1 MAWLVVGDENGT
13 PVELYFED
21 HGTGDPIV
29 LIHGWPLSSR
39 MWEAQLRPL
48 VDAGHRVISYDRRGF
63 GRSSQPWDGYDY
75 DTLAADLRALLEH
88 LDLID
93 ATLLGFSMGG
103 GEVAR
108 YIATYGPD
116 RVTRAVFAA
125 AAVPYLLKTH
135 DNPEGVL
142 DDARIA
148 EMQDALQAG
157 RLAFLQGFFRVWFG
171 GDDATVVSAAQRDYA
186 LQIAAFASPKA
197 MRDCLAAI
205 ARTDFRADLRKLT
218 VPTLILHGDA
228 DVNIPLEVS
237 SMRAHAAIAG
247 SELVVI
253 EGAHHG
259 LTLTHAER
267 FNRVLLDFL
276 KR

>member
-1 MAWLVVGDENGT
+1 MARLVVGEENGT
-13 PVELYFED
+13 PVEVYFEA
-21 HGTGDPIV
+21 HGSGDPVV

-39 MWEAQLRPL
+39 MWEAQIGPL

-63 GRSSQPWDGYDY
+63 GWSSQPWSGYDY
-75 DTLAADLRALLEH
+75 DTLTADLRALLEH
-88 LDLID
+88 LDVTD
-93 ATLLGFSMGG
+93 ATLVGFSMGG

-108 YIATYGPD
+108 YLATYGPD

-125 AAVPYLLKTH
+125 AAVPYLLKAC

-148 EMQDALQAG
+148 ELQDALEAD
-157 RLAFLQGFFRVWFG
+157 RLADLQGFFRVWFG
-171 GDDATVVSAAQRDYA
+171 GDRTDLVGAAQRDYA

-205 ARTDFRADLRKLT
+205 ARTDFRADLEKMT
-218 VPTLILHGDA
+218 VPTLFIHGDA

-237 SMRAHAAIAG
+237 SRRAHTAVAG

-253 EGAHHG
+253 EGAPHA
-259 LTLTHAER
+259 LTLTHAEQ
-267 FNRVLLDFL
+267 FNRALLEFV